1 MATSGSLVEFSPN
14 GTAVIAY
21 SHERFPFFLFVSFWY
36 TAMDFKVFLILLSLT
51 ILTLYPLYIHI
62 SSFHCHF
69 PVEETEAQREN
80 EVPKESSRA
89 CDIKIEF

>member
-36 TAMDFKVFLILLSLT
+36 TAMDLKVFLILLSLT
-51 ILTLYPLYIHI
+51 ILTLYPLTTQ
-62 SSFHCHF
+62 SLLQEFHVTFIFNPHSGF
-69 PVEETEAQREN
+69 F
-80 EVPKESSRA
+80 S
-89 CDIKIEF
+89 